1 VPVGHVFTDGKGGKK
16 FYVVFGGRGL
26 PAILVILDSH
36 DAGVKQFS
44 DGSWH
49 IVGALSESHALA
61 IVVRILLGDRL
72 KNKEPALVEP
82 YMQAL
87 GLSPAHETPF
97 KRLIALAF
105 VPKKHAPGANPN
117 SKKFFSSTR

>member
-1 VPVGHVFTDGKGGKK
+1 MGHVFPDGKGGKK

-26 PAILVILDSH
+26 PAIHVILDSH
-36 DAGVKQFS
+36 DAGVKRFS

-49 IVGALSESHALA
+49 IVGALSEFHALA
-61 IVVRILLGDRL
+61 IVVRILLGDRF
-72 KNKEPALVEP
+72 KEPALVVP

-97 KRLIALAF
+97 KRLIALAL